1 VARKKSRHPDSAAE
15 TLDAIESWGDRAASW
30 ISENPTPILGTVVA
44 VLVLAGLIGLTRD
57 TLDASAEESAT
68 ALARV
73 QHDYRVA
80 MGGTPG
86 SIEIPEPAN
95 PETARR
101 IRTEAIADYEAV
113 AAEHAGT
120 SAGALALLEAG
131 KLQQQLDDNAAAL
144 ASFQAGLDSVDADDT
159 IRAFLLARMASVHE
173 VEGRYAEA
181 ADAYERAAEVPGYA
195 LRFDALADAARCHAL
210 AGQADRALALE
221 ERLRAEAPD
230 ARIPPYLEARL
241 AELRRTAPGPSAD

>member
-1 VARKKSRHPDSAAE
+1 MARKKSRHPDSAAQ
-15 TLDAIESWGDRAASW
+15 TLDAIESWGDRAAGW
-30 ISENPTPILGTVVA
+30 ISDNPTPILAVVVVVLVVA
-44 VLVLAGLIGLTRD
+44 GVVGLTRESF
-57 TLDASAEESAT
+57 DAGAEESAT

-95 PETARR
+95 PDTARR
-101 IRTEAIADYEAV
+101 IRREAIADYEAV
-113 AAEHAGT
+113 AAEYAGT

-131 KLQQQLDDNAAAL
+131 KLQQQLDDNAGAL
-144 ASFQAGLDSVDADDT
+144 ASFTRGLESVDDDDT
-159 IRAFLLARMASVHE
+159 IGAFLLARIASVHE

-181 ADAYERAAEVPGYA
+181 ADAYERAASVPGYA
-195 LRFDALADAARCHAL
+195 LRYDALADAARCHAL
-210 AGQADRALALE
+210 AGDADRALAIG

-230 ARIPPYLEARL
+230 VQIPPYLEARL
-241 AELRRTAPGPSAD
+241 AELRRTAGGPSSD